1 MKLTPRFSH
10 GSPGQVCRLKK
21 SLYGLKQAPCYWFAK
36 LSEALQK
43 SSFRQ
48 SRSNYCL
55 FIHQALSIFLCVL
68 VYVDD
73 FIITG
78 TDPTAIH
85 NFKRHLSSYFHI
97 KDLGSLNYFLGIEVA
112 RNSTCI
118 HLCQRK
124 YALDILTDAG
134 LLGAKL
140 VDLTMEQCH
149 TLGKAK
155 GPFLS
160 SPDSYRRLIE
170 YLIEYLIYL
179 TITHSTWPNQSTFWH
194 SSCTSLA
201 RTTNAT
207 MCVLR
212 SRKGSPGQ
220 GLFLS
225 VNTDLELSAYC
236 DSNWAS
242 CPSLV
247 DL

>member
-1 MKLTPRFSH
+1 
-10 GSPGQVCRLKK
+10 
-21 SLYGLKQAPCYWFAK
+21 
-36 LSEALQK
+36 
-43 SSFRQ
+43 
-48 SRSNYCL
+48 
-55 FIHQALSIFLCVL
+55 
-68 VYVDD
+68 
-73 FIITG
+73 
-78 TDPTAIH
+78 
-85 NFKRHLSSYFHI
+85 
-97 KDLGSLNYFLGIEVA
+97 
-112 RNSTCI
+112 
-118 HLCQRK
+118 
-124 YALDILTDAG
+124 
-134 LLGAKL
+134 
-140 VDLTMEQCH
+140 MEQCH

-225 VNTDLELSAYC
+225 VNTNLELSAYC

-247 DL
+247 DLWPGILSLAGILLSPRNPKKSTLFLALLAEVEYRSMTVTCCELKWLRYLHHSLQVP